1 MAHAVGLDAAQRD
14 PALDRF
20 LIRVGVPDHAA
31 RIVAATPSLRTIWLL
46 TAALVTVFAL
56 AGPRWDPR
64 VAQVVL
70 LLAPILPVLAVAA
83 AWGPWSDPMFDVT
96 RACPAAGLR
105 VLLLRTIAVVA
116 AAIVLVG
123 VATLTVPSTDAEAL
137 TWVLPAFA
145 LAASSLMLATFLTIA
160 RATLIVIGVWVG
172 LVAVASV
179 AWPQASL
186 QRGGVQLAFAA
197 VAVGAS
203 AVVTRRRGH
212 LEIENLRSRRALVDA
227 ADAER
232 RRIERNIHDG
242 AQQQLVAI
250 GVKAGLARTLVT
262 RDPGKAIEIIDQV
275 CADAQAA
282 LAGLRD
288 MTRGAYP
295 PILADEG
302 LPAALAAKARSASLP
317 VSLDVMDLGR
327 LPRSIEIAV
336 YFCCTEALQ
345 NAAKHAKASTIAIA
359 VRPQVGALAFS
370 VIDDGAGFDPAT
382 ARRGVG
388 MRSMAERVET
398 LGGTLHVRSAP
409 GAGTTIAATIPLSP
423 N

>member
-345 NAAKHAKASTIAIA
+345 NAAKHAKASTIAIV